1 MSLTPG
7 AKQMIGLGAQGS
19 YSVSRDAIKHQIWDM
34 RTFGTSRSDFTF
46 FSQPQGAQW
55 KTTFSKTLNETNLND
70 SGKLPNGQ
78 TFVITRMGVGLTSV
92 LQAANTAGATYVQA
106 FINILQSSVFNIV
119 VAGRDFDFQVHGRQ
133 FIAPIAMS
141 SSTAGTINAQRHGD
155 QVTSGWVKLDPSP
168 IFLDQLVSFKV
179 QQFFN
184 NPDTNIQ
191 TVLDANCTL
200 LNAIYATMTVTL
212 EGFLTRAK

>member
-1 MSLTPG
+1 
-7 AKQMIGLGAQGS
+7 
-19 YSVSRDAIKHQIWDM
+19 M

-55 KTTFSKTLNETNLND
+55 KTTFTKTLNETNLND

-133 FIAPIAMS
+133 FIAPIAMA
-141 SSTAGTINAQRHGD
+141 SSTAATINTQRHGD

-191 TVLDANCTL
+191 TVLDANCAL
-200 LNAIYATMTVTL
+200 LHAIYATMTVTL